1 MAADGTNLIQL
12 TEHAGLDTRAAWS
25 PDGMR
30 IAYTSLREGNYDIY
44 VMDAFGADEMR
55 VTTNPGKDDFVT
67 WHPNGKEIYFSSEV
81 KGKIDI
87 YSLEIPAPRT
97 RRD

>member
-1 MAADGTNLIQL
+1 
-12 TEHAGLDTRAAWS
+12 
-25 PDGMR
+25 
-30 IAYTSLREGNYDIY
+30 
-44 VMDAFGADEMR
+44 MDAFGADEMR